1 VRILSRLLIA
11 AAVVATGLIAPRPAT
26 AGSRLAILVGA
37 GDIATCGGR
46 NDEATA
52 AVVAKQG
59 GLVFTA
65 GDNAYDLGSYRNFLD
80 CYAPSWG
87 RFKDR
92 TSPAPGNHDYDT
104 AGAAGYFRYF
114 GSRAGT
120 AGKGWYAY
128 NRATWRIYVL
138 NSNCDA
144 VGGCGMGSPQQRWLA
159 NDLAAHPHRCVLA
172 YWHHPRFSS
181 GKHGNDTDVQG
192 FWITLYRAGAEAIIN
207 GHDHDYERFA
217 KQNYQGER
225 RPYHGIREF
234 VVGTG
239 GAGLRPFPSRLP
251 NSLVRQADTFGVLKL
266 VLRPGSYRWQFLPA
280 AGGTFTDSGRGKCH

>member
-1 VRILSRLLIA
+1 VKILARMLVA
-11 AAVVATGLIAPRPAT
+11 AAIVGSGLIAPHPAA
-26 AGSRLAILVGA
+26 AGGKLAILVGA
-37 GDIATCGGR
+37 GDIASCGGH
-46 NDEATA
+46 NDDATA
-52 AVVAKQG
+52 AVVARQG
-59 GLVFTA
+59 GVVFTA
-65 GDNAYDLGSYRNFLD
+65 GDNVYDVGSYQEFLD

-104 AGAAGYFRYF
+104 PGGAGYYRYF
-114 GSRAGT
+114 GARAGT

-138 NSNCDA
+138 NSNCSA
-144 VGGCGMGSPQQRWLA
+144 VGGCSMGSPQQRWLA
-159 NDLAAHPHRCVLA
+159 ADLAAHPHRCVLA

-181 GKHGNDTDVQG
+181 GKHGNNLDVQG
-192 FWITLYRAGAEAIIN
+192 FWITLYRAGAELVVN

-217 KQNYQGER
+217 KQNYYGQR

-239 GAGLRPFPSRLP
+239 GAGLRPFPSLLA
-251 NSLVRQADTFGVLKL
+251 NSVVSRADTFGVLKL
-266 VLRPGSYRWQFLPA
+266 VLRPGKYSWQFLPA
-280 AGGTFTDSGRGKCH
+280 AGGTFTDSGRGVCH